1 MTAVVV
7 MAAIYKIEGSLMSA
21 DAENVVLI
29 VEDEPL
35 ILMLLADYLSGVG
48 YRVLQAE
55 NGEQAFEILAT
66 KPHLDLMITDYRLP
80 GGISGVQIA
89 EPAVMLRPELKVIF
103 ISGYPAE
110 ILESGSPI
118 AAKAPILAKPFT
130 METLQSK
137 IQSLLA

>member
-1 MTAVVV
+1 MVVL
-7 MAAIYKIEGSLMSA
+7 AAIYKIKGSSMSA

-89 EPAVMLRPELKVIF
+89 EPAVKLRPELKVIF

-110 ILESGSPI
+110 IIDSGSPI

-130 METLQSK
+130 METLQSQ
-137 IQSLLA
+137 IQDLLA